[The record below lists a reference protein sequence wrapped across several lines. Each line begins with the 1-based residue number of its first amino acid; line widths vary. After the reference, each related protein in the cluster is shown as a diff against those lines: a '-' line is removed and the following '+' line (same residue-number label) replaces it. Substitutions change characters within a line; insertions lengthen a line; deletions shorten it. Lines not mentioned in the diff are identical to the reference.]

1 MVDGPTDAVTIW
13 EVFPDGL
20 RVYVDGKLVGL
31 IPHDKFPYL
40 IEDLAGG
47 LLMKSRGEYLL

>member
-1 MVDGPTDAVTIW
+1 MPDGLDSAVTVW

-20 RVYVDGKLVGL
+20 RVYADGKLVGL